1 MKQDEILNSI
11 KRVSVFLAIAMS
23 AMLSTQSIAK
33 SSQEN
38 VFFSHGD
45 WELGCDNTLSCR
57 AAGYTENVMS
67 NENVAMVMLSR
78 QAGPATKVENWILL
92 TNNDPSTN
100 AQQKPAPEIIIDKT
114 SLGPLEKGDDVSWK
128 MNESQ
133 YGAFMAAL
141 SNKGKITFRDSVS
154 TYTFSSAGS
163 NAVLLKMDEFQGRV
177 GTQGA
182 ILSKGERDESKV
194 PLPKAV
200 PILKKMPVLDTE
212 GHKLNP
218 DQLVTFKK
226 QLLPA
231 ILQGKGSDCSED
243 LEQEEWFAAK
253 LDADHTLIYAA
264 CWKGAYNA
272 GNLWY
277 IVSPDL
283 KKIIQW
289 IDNSNDTYH
298 DGMIE
303 GVFLGNSA
311 GVSETKSQF
320 LWNGSQFVDAFED
333 YRGHCAGY
341 TDFAPCRMPL
351 LLTKQ

>member
-1 MKQDEILNSI
+1 MKQDRILNST
-11 KRVSVFLAIAMS
+11 KRFSLFLVIAISTLVSTHSL
-23 AMLSTQSIAK
+23 AK

-57 AAGYTENVMS
+57 AAGYTENAMS
-67 NENVAMVMLSR
+67 SENVAMVMLSR
-78 QAGPATKVENWILL
+78 QAGPGTKVENWVLL
-92 TNNDPSTN
+92 TNNDPSTHSE
-100 AQQKPAPEIIIDKT
+100 QKSTPEIIINKT
-114 SLGPLEKGDDVSWK
+114 SLGPLEKGGDVSWK

-141 SNKGKITFRDSVS
+141 SSKGKITFRDSVS

-182 ILSKGERDESKV
+182 ILSKGARDESKV
-194 PLPKAV
+194 PLPRAV
-200 PILKKMPVLDTE
+200 PVLQKVPVLDAE
-212 GHKLNP
+212 GHQLSA
-218 DQLVTFKK
+218 DQLNTFKK
-226 QLLPA
+226 QLLPT

-243 LEQEEWFAAK
+243 IEQEEWFAAR
-253 LDADHTLIYAA
+253 LDAGHTLIYAS

-289 IDNSNDTYH
+289 VDNSNDTYH

-303 GVFLGNSA
+303 GFFLGNSS

>member
-1 MKQDEILNSI
+1 MKQEEILKSM
-11 KRVSVFLAIAMS
+11 KRLPVFLALALS
-23 AMLSTQSIAK
+23 ALVSTQSIAK

-38 VFFSHGD
+38 VFFYHGD

-57 AAGYTENVMS
+57 AAGYTENAMNS
-67 NENVAMVMLSR
+67 ENVAVVILRR
-78 QAGPATKVENWILL
+78 QAGPGAKVENWVLL
-92 TNNDPSTN
+92 TNNDSSMDSER
-100 AQQKPAPEIIIDKT
+100 KPAPEIIINKT

-133 YGAFMAAL
+133 YSAFMAAL
-141 SNKGKITFRDSVS
+141 SNKGKITFRDSVD

-163 NAVLLKMDEFQGRV
+163 NAVLLKMDEFQGRI

-182 ILSKGERDESKV
+182 ILSKGDRDESKV

-200 PILKKMPVLDTE
+200 PVLKKMPVLDTE
-212 GHKLNP
+212 GHKLSP
-218 DQLVTFKK
+218 DQLNTFKK
-226 QLLPA
+226 QLLPS
-231 ILQGKGSDCSED
+231 ILKGKGSDCSED
-243 LEQEEWFAAK
+243 LEQEAWFAAR
-253 LDADHTLIYAA
+253 LDADHTLIYAS

-277 IVSPDL
+277 TVSPDM

-289 IDNSNDTYH
+289 VDNSNDTYR

-303 GVFLGNSA
+303 GFFLGNSA

-320 LWNGSQFVDAFED
+320 LWNGSQFVDAYED

-341 TDFAPCRMPL
+341 TNFSPCRMPL

>member
-1 MKQDEILNSI
+1 MKLDDILNSM
-11 KRVSVFLAIAMS
+11 KRFSLFLAIAIS
-23 AMLSTQSIAK
+23 ALVSTQSIAK

-57 AAGYTENVMS
+57 AAGYTENAMN
-67 NENVAMVMLSR
+67 NENVAMVMLGR
-78 QAGPATKVENWILL
+78 QAGPATKVENWVLL
-92 TNNDPSTN
+92 TNNDPSTKSK
-100 AQQKPAPEIIIDKT
+100 QKSAPEIIINKT
-114 SLGPLEKGDDVSWK
+114 SLGPLEKGEDVSWK

-141 SNKGKITFRDSVS
+141 SNKGKITFRDSVD

-182 ILSKGERDESKV
+182 ILSKGDRDESKV
-194 PLPKAV
+194 PLPQAIPV
-200 PILKKMPVLDTE
+200 LKKSPVLDTE
-212 GHKLNP
+212 GQKLSA
-218 DQLVTFKK
+218 DQLNTFKK
-226 QLLPA
+226 QLLPS
-231 ILQGKGSDCSED
+231 IVKGKGSDCSED
-243 LEQEEWFAAK
+243 IAQAEWFAAR
-253 LDADHTLIYAA
+253 LDTDRTLIYAA

-277 IVSPDL
+277 IVSPDS

-289 IDNSNDTYH
+289 VDNSNDTYH

-303 GVFLGNSA
+303 GFFLGNSA

-320 LWNGSQFVDAFED
+320 LWDGSQFVDAYED

-351 LLTKQ
+351 LVTKQ